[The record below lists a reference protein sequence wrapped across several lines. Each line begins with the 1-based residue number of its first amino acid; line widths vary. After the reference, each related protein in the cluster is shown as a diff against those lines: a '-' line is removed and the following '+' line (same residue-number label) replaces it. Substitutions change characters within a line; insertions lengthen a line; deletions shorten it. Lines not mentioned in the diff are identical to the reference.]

1 MTAKDIQDAMKI
13 MDDYMFCALE
23 PTGLLLMWGITE
35 KPLVVSYQDLE
46 GNIVQLKQRVIFV
59 GDQMH
64 SGINAWGKDLNQN
77 IDELENFL
85 FP

>member
-1 MTAKDIQDAMKI
+1 
-13 MDDYMFCALE
+13 
-23 PTGLLLMWGITE
+23 MWGITE